1 MQEHGNS
8 NNDAA
13 ETRDML
19 YLVGGAAFLVLG
31 AGLILT
37 HPSVR
42 KTVSTG
48 LAAVL
53 PELQGKLVPDLGAIG
68 PDIQR
73 YLKLRSM

>member
-1 MQEHGNS
+1 MAENGKNE
-8 NNDAA
+8 AT
-13 ETRDML
+13 ETRDLL

-53 PELQGKLVPDLGAIG
+53 PELQGKLMPDLGTIG